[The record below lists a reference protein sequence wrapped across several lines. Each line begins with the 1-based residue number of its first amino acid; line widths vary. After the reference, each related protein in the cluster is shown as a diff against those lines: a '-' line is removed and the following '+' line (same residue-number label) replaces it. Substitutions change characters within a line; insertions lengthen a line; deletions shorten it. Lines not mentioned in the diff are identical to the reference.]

1 MAKIIKGNQD
11 GPRGENETY
20 SIPGRG
26 SSIPRKT
33 VVKEVK
39 QGQHPNFGIY
49 KRNDEEYVRG
59 NPDSTKK
66 DNVNE

>member
-1 MAKIIKGNQD
+1 MANIIKGNQD
-11 GPRGENETY
+11 GENGENETY
-20 SIPGRG
+20 SIPGRS

-39 QGQHPNFGIY
+39 AGQHPNFGIY
-49 KRNDEEYVRG
+49 KREGVEYVRG
-59 NPDSTKK
+59 KPDNTTK